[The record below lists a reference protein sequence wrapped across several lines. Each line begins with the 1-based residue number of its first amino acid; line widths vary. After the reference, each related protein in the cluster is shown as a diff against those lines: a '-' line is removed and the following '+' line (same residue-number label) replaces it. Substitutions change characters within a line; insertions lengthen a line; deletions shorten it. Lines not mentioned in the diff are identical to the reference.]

1 MKFDVV
7 VGNPPYQ
14 EDNAGNNRNS
24 PIYQNFY
31 NLAEKIS
38 SRYCLISPARFL
50 FDAGQTPKDWNQK
63 MLNDEHIKVVYY
75 NQDSSKVFPGPDIT
89 GGVAA
94 IYRDSSKV
102 FGAIETFISS
112 DELKSIMNK
121 VVNFSGFKSISSILF
136 VRSSYK
142 FNEVLFKEHP
152 EIEGRV
158 KGSEKRSMGS
168 NVFDR
173 YPEIFFDD
181 SQNAKQIRIY
191 GRQNNSRAYKYV
203 NTKYIQDGGN
213 LYGWKVF
220 VPKSNGSGAIGEVS
234 STPVIGNPAIGQ
246 PNTGHTQTF
255 ISIGNF
261 SSEAEAKHLLKY
273 LRGKFSRSMLGV
285 KKITQ
290 DNATKEIWSKVPL
303 QDFSPDSDIDWS
315 KPIAEIDQQ
324 LYKKYGLSAAEI
336 EFIETKVKAM
346 D

>member
-38 SRYCLISPARFL
+38 SIYCLISPARFL
-50 FDAGQTPKDWNQK
+50 FNAGQTPKDWNEK
-63 MLNDEHIKVVYY
+63 MLNNEHLKVVYF
-75 NQDSSKVFPGPDIT
+75 NQNSSEVFVNTDIK
-89 GGVAA
+89 GGIAVL
-94 IYRDSSKV
+94 YHDKNEV
-102 FGAIETFISS
+102 FGSIDTFARFE
-112 DELKSIMNK
+112 ELQNIMVK
-121 VVNFSGFKSISSILF
+121 VVNSKNFISLNQILYL
-136 VRSSYK
+136 RSSYK
-142 FNEVLFKEHP
+142 FTDKLLEENPNLTGRAKGNEAK
-152 EIEGRV
+152 
-158 KGSEKRSMGS
+158 SMGS

-173 YPEIFFDD
+173 YPEIFFD
-181 SQNAKQIRIY
+181 SPHHHEQVQIY
-191 GRQNNSRAYKYV
+191 GRQNNARIYKYV
-203 NTKYIQDGGN
+203 NASYIQHGGN
-213 LYGWKVF
+213 LEGWKVF
-220 VPKSNGSGAIGEVS
+220 VTKSNGAGALGEVLSTPEIGE
-234 STPVIGNPAIGQ
+234 
-246 PNTGHTQTF
+246 PNIGHTQTF

-261 SSEAEAKHLLKY
+261 EHKNQATALLKY
-273 LRGKFSRSMLGV
+273 LKCKFTRAMLGI

-290 DNATKEIWSKVPL
+290 DNATKETWSKVPL
-303 QDFSPDSDIDWS
+303 QDFSPNSDIDWS